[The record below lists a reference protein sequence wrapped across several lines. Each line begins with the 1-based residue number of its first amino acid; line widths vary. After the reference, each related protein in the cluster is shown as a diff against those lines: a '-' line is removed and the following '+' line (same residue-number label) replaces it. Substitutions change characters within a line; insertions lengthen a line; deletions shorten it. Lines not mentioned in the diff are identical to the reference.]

1 MIVEKLLKIALLGS
15 AWVLWLLLALS
26 VLSVGQIFE
35 RWLYFRKRHD
45 DAERLRC
52 SLEEALL
59 ADDLERAKAV
69 LAKSPAVEAGVVH
82 RALRW
87 KAGGPRA
94 FGDAVESEL
103 SAARA
108 DLERGMNL
116 LGTLGSNAPFIGLF
130 GTVIGVI
137 EAFNH
142 LGSSAARGGAM
153 GNVMA
158 GIAEALVATA
168 VGIFVAVP
176 AVVAYNVAQK
186 RIGEVEASASALARL
201 VTAWLETN
209 DRRAAA
215 APGE

>member
-35 RWLYFRKRHD
+35 RWLYFRRRRD
-45 DAERLRC
+45 DAERLRR

>member
-26 VLSVGQIFE
+26 VLSVGQIIE
-35 RWLYFRKRHD
+35 RWSYFRRRRD
-45 DAERLRC
+45 DAERLRRG
-52 SLEEALL
+52 LEEALL

-69 LAKSPAVEAGVVH
+69 LAASPAVEAGVVH

-87 KAGGPRA
+87 KTGGPRA
-94 FGDAVESEL
+94 FSDAVESEL

-142 LGSSAARGGAM
+142 LGSSAARAGSM

-201 VTAWLETN
+201 VTAWLETS

-215 APGE
+215 AGGK

>member
-35 RWLYFRKRHD
+35 RWLYFRRRRD
-45 DAERLRC
+45 DAERLRRA
-52 SLEEALL
+52 LEEALL

-69 LAKSPAVEAGVVH
+69 LATSPAVEAGVVH

-186 RIGEVEASASALARL
+186 RIGEVESSASALARL

>member
-35 RWLYFRKRHD
+35 RWLYFRKRSD
-45 DAERLRC
+45 DAERLRR

>member
-35 RWLYFRKRHD
+35 RWLYFRKRSD
-45 DAERLRC
+45 DAERLRR

-186 RIGEVEASASALARL
+186 RIGEVETSASALARL

>member
-35 RWLYFRKRHD
+35 RWLYFRRRSD
-45 DAERLRC
+45 DAERLRR

-59 ADDLERAKAV
+59 ADDLDRAKAV

-186 RIGEVEASASALARL
+186 RIGEVESSASALARL
-201 VTAWLETN
+201 VIVWLDTN